1 MPHAE
6 IAGAGFAGLT
16 AAIALKSRGWSV
28 RVHEAEEEL
37 RAFGAG
43 IYIWEN
49 GLRVLRAIGAYDEV
63 MTGLHT
69 AGVMESRFD
78 GKPGVLQR
86 FGQEL
91 GTRMVT
97 MTRQHLYAAIL
108 NSARGHGIEILTG
121 SEVVRA
127 ELEGVLETKAGKRY
141 SADLVIGADGV
152 GSQVR
157 DSAGFEVEREIY
169 RDGITR
175 LLVDRTPEEA
185 ADAGWNHVIDFWTNT
200 PGPRRILYTPCND
213 KELYLAFMAPRK
225 DCEAARVP
233 IDKHAWSA
241 SFPYLSK
248 IIARVEME
256 GRYDLYQTSRLP
268 CWSKGRVVLVGDS
281 AHAMPPTLGQGAGLA
296 ISNALGLAVALQGSS
311 SIEDALRAWEKKER
325 PLTDHTQNL
334 ASELAKSRKLSEGHA
349 WSDDALRAARHV
361 PTGTVP

>member
-63 MTGLHT
+63 MIGLHT
-69 AGVMESRFD
+69 VGVMESRFD

-86 FGQEL
+86 FGPEL
-91 GTRMVT
+91 GSRMVT

-108 NSARGHGIEILTG
+108 NSARRHGIEIVTG

-127 ELEGVLETKAGKRY
+127 ELDGVLETKAGTRY

-152 GSQVR
+152 KSQVR
-157 DSAGFEVEREIY
+157 DSAGFKVERESY

-175 LLVDRTPEEA
+175 LLVDRIPEEA
-185 ADAGWNHVIDFWTNT
+185 TDPDWNHVVDFWTKT
-200 PGPRRILYTPCND
+200 PGPRRILYTPCSE
-213 KELYLAFMAPRK
+213 KELYLAFMAPRT
-225 DCEAARVP
+225 DCEAAQVP
-233 IDKHAWSA
+233 INKHAWSE

-248 IIARVEME
+248 IIARVQME
-256 GRYDLYQTSRLP
+256 GRYDLYQTSRVP
-268 CWSKGRVVLVGDS
+268 SWSKGRVVLVGDS

-296 ISNALGLAVALQGSS
+296 ISNALGLAVALQASP
-311 SIEDALRAWEKKER
+311 SIEYALRAWEKKER
-325 PLTDHTQNL
+325 PLTDHTQNFASDL
-334 ASELAKSRKLSEGHA
+334 ARTRRLSEGHA

-361 PTGTVP
+361 PTGAAP